1 MFKVILLPEVEDDL
15 ILLDSDILSEVDGYM
30 KQYEINPFACSQ
42 PLVGNLASCRKT
54 YIANATYRIIIKV
67 ENNIAKI
74 VSVVA
79 VGKREE
85 KEVYRNAHDRINNNI

>member
-15 ILLDSDILSEVDGYM
+15 MLFDSDILSEVDGYM

-67 ENNIAKI
+67 EKDVTKI
-74 VSVVA
+74 VNIVA
-79 VGKREE
+79 IGKREA
-85 KEVYRNAHDRINNNI
+85 KEVYQNAYDRIRE